1 MKGHTKVSPNIFMIS
16 ELITLGSF
24 IATTIKKGARAG
36 CRGAATDFV
45 KYTIYL
51 GIAEKTTELLTR
63 KGIRRYYNG
72 RKKV

>member
-1 MKGHTKVSPNIFMIS
+1 MVT

-24 IATTIKKGARAG
+24 IATAVKKGGRAA

-51 GIAEKTTELLTR
+51 GLAEKTTELLT
-63 KGIRRYYNG
+63 KKVIRRYYG
-72 RKKV
+72 KKI